1 MSQTKMQEAP
11 VNEKEGRERGN
22 PEVVYKGERRQFSQA
37 YKERIVEEAG
47 RCAAGEV
54 GSLLRREGLYGSHLS
69 KWRREVADK
78 TAEKGRRRPRRS
90 EPLAASQ
97 ALTER
102 LQVVERENA
111 VLRSQLVQ
119 AEAIMAA
126 QKKLVQS
133 FERCLIPSKPSASS

>member
-1 MSQTKMQEAP
+1 MSQTKTQEAP
-11 VNEKEGRERGN
+11 VNEKGGRERPN
-22 PEVVYKGERRQFSQA
+22 PEVVYKGERRQFSPA
-37 YKERIVEEAG
+37 YKQRIVEEAAS
-47 RCAAGEV
+47 CAAGEV
-54 GSLLRREGLYGSHLS
+54 GALLRREGLYGSHLS
-69 KWRREVADK
+69 KWRQEVSAK
-78 TAEKGRRRPRRS
+78 TLGRRGGSPGRP

-133 FERCLIPSKPSASS
+133 FERCLIPSKPRPSS

>member
-1 MSQTKMQEAP
+1 MSQTKMQEVS
-11 VNEKEGRERGN
+11 VNEKEGRDRPN

-37 YKERIVEEAG
+37 YKQRIVEEAE

-54 GSLLRREGLYGSHLS
+54 GSLLRREGLYGSHLN
-69 KWRREVADK
+69 KWRRELAGKSV
-78 TAEKGRRRPRRS
+78 ERRRRNQGRQ
-90 EPLAASQ
+90 EPFAVAE

-102 LQVVERENA
+102 LQVVESENA
-111 VLRSQLVQ
+111 VLRSQLVP

-133 FERCLIPSKPSASS
+133 FERCLIPSKPRPSS

>member
-1 MSQTKMQEAP
+1 
-11 VNEKEGRERGN
+11 
-22 PEVVYKGERRQFSQA
+22 
-37 YKERIVEEAG
+37 
-47 RCAAGEV
+47 
-54 GSLLRREGLYGSHLS
+54 
-69 KWRREVADK
+69 
-78 TAEKGRRRPRRS
+78 
-90 EPLAASQ
+90 LAVSQ

-133 FERCLIPSKPSASS
+133 FERSLIPSKPSVSS

>member
-1 MSQTKMQEAP
+1 MSQTKTQEGAG
-11 VNEKEGRERGN
+11 NEKGGRERPN

-37 YKERIVEEAG
+37 YKQRIVEEAAS
-47 RCAAGEV
+47 CAAGEV
-54 GSLLRREGLYGSHLS
+54 GALLRREGLYGSHLS
-69 KWRREVADK
+69 KWRQELSTK
-78 TAEKGRRRPRRS
+78 TLGRRGGSQGRQ

-97 ALTER
+97 VLTER

-133 FERCLIPSKPSASS
+133 FERCLSPSKPSAFS

>member
-1 MSQTKMQEAP
+1 MSQTKMQEGP
-11 VNEKEGRERGN
+11 VKEKAGRERPN

-78 TAEKGRRRPRRS
+78 TAEKGRRSQGRP
-90 EPLAASQ
+90 EPFAATKG
-97 ALTER
+97 LTAR
-102 LQVVERENA
+102 LQVVESENA

-133 FERCLIPSKPSASS
+133 FERCLIPSKPRPSS

>member
-1 MSQTKMQEAP
+1 MSQTKMQEVS
-11 VNEKEGRERGN
+11 VNEKEGRDRPN
-22 PEVVYKGERRQFSQA
+22 PEVVYKGERRQFSLA
-37 YKERIVEEAG
+37 YKQRIVEEAA

-54 GSLLRREGLYGSHLS
+54 GSLLRREGLYGSHLN
-69 KWRREVADK
+69 KWRRELAGKSV
-78 TAEKGRRRPRRS
+78 ERRRRNQGRQ
-90 EPLAASQ
+90 EPFAVAE

-102 LQVVERENA
+102 LQVVESENA

-133 FERCLIPSKPSASS
+133 FERCLIPSKPRPSS